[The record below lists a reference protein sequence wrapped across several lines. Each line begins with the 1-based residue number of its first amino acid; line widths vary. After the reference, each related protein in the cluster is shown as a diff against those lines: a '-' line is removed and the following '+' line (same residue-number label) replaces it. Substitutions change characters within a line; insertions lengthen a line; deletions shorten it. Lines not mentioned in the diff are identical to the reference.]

1 MINYDTQ
8 ISQIPTAYYYGGMPQ
23 GSSRKKNLGMM
34 VIGGLIGMNAYYMP
48 VKKDVFVQRGFDM
61 ERDIANSQIATLK
74 KIAQEVEKN
83 KVSTE
88 SLMFL
93 QDMGLI
99 EDVGVISARCTSIKE
114 RITNP
119 LSVKAIKDH
128 YIDSF
133 DTHGKNTHLM
143 DALSSDAF
151 KAVRRNKFRWG
162 VGIGAGIGLA
172 LGLITSRT

>member
-1 MINYDTQ
+1 MINYDAQ
-8 ISQIPTAYYYGGMPQ
+8 INQMPTPYYYSNTSK
-23 GSSRKKNLGMM
+23 GSSGKRNLGLMFL
-34 VIGGLIGMNAYYMP
+34 GGLIGMNAYYMP

-61 ERDIANSQIATLK
+61 EREKAEIQIDRLK
-74 KIAQEVEKN
+74 KIAQEIEKG

-88 SLMFL
+88 SRLFL

-99 EDVGVISARCTSIKE
+99 ENVDVISARCTAIK
-114 RITNP
+114 N
-119 LSVKAIKDH
+119 SVTDAAAVRAIKDK

-143 DALSSDAF
+143 DAMSSDAF
-151 KAVRRNKFRWG
+151 RAVRRNKFRWG

-172 LGLITSRT
+172 LGLMTRRD